1 MANPDEFR
9 SAGRRGAFMRPKQP
23 PALVARYDRRTDR
36 VIVSLARGLEIGFA
50 PHSAQGLEKARPTDL
65 ATIEVSPSG
74 FGLHF
79 PRLDADIYLP
89 ALLEGFLG
97 SKSWMAARLGE
108 RGGQA
113 RTRAKVAA
121 SRANGKLGGRPRKT
135 AA

>member
-79 PRLDADIYLP
+79 PKLDANIYLP
-89 ALLEGFLG
+89 ALVEGFLG
-97 SKSWMAARLGE
+97 SKRWI
-108 RGGQA
+108 
-113 RTRAKVAA
+113 A
-121 SRANGKLGGRPRKT
+121 SEHGKLGGSVAF
-135 AA
+135 AAQAA